1 MTTKRENIL
10 DQIKTSLA
18 NTTNVG
24 TRIYRSRVVPLARN
38 ESPALVIEPVS
49 DTCEQNLSLPKLDWS
64 LTVRISI
71 IVRASTSDDV
81 PDSVADPIVES
92 VHSKMTA
99 DLTLNSTC
107 IDVQPQSVSF
117 EMVDADQAAGVIG
130 MDFLIRYRTSV
141 NSVTA

>member
-24 TRIYRSRVVPLARN
+24 SRIYRSRVVPLARN

-49 DTCEQNLSLPKLDWS
+49 DVAEQNLSLPKLDWS

-71 IVRASTSDDV
+71 IVRGDV
-81 PDSVADPIVES
+81 PDEVADPIVES

>member
-24 TRIYRSRVVPLARN
+24 SRIYRSRVVPLARN

-49 DTCEQNLSLPKLDWS
+49 DVAEQNLSLPKLDWS

-71 IVRASTSDDV
+71 IVRGDV
-81 PDSVADPIVES
+81 PDEVADPIVES

-107 IDVQPQSVSF
+107 IDVQPQIVSF

-130 MDFLIRYRTSV
+130 MDFLIRYRTNV

>member
-24 TRIYRSRVVPLARN
+24 ARIYRSRVVPLARN

>member
-38 ESPALVIEPVS
+38 ESPALVIEPIS

>member
-117 EMVDADQAAGVIG
+117 EMVDADQPAGVIG

>member
-24 TRIYRSRVVPLARN
+24 SRIYRSRVVPLARN

>member
-24 TRIYRSRVVPLARN
+24 SRIYRSRVVPLARN

-49 DTCEQNLSLPKLDWS
+49 DVAEQNLSLPKLDWS

-130 MDFLIRYRTSV
+130 MDFLIRYRTNV

>member
-1 MTTKRENIL
+1 M
-10 DQIKTSLA
+10 
-18 NTTNVG
+18 
-24 TRIYRSRVVPLARN
+24 PLARN

>member
-130 MDFLIRYRTSV
+130 MDFLIRYRTNV

>member
-24 TRIYRSRVVPLARN
+24 SRIYRSRTVPLARN

-117 EMVDADQAAGVIG
+117 EMVDADQPAGVIG

>member
-24 TRIYRSRVVPLARN
+24 SRIYRSRVVPLARN

-130 MDFLIRYRTSV
+130 MDFLIRYRTAV

>member
-24 TRIYRSRVVPLARN
+24 SRIYRSRVVPLARN

-49 DTCEQNLSLPKLDWS
+49 DVAEQNLSLPKLDWS

-117 EMVDADQAAGVIG
+117 EMVDADQPAGVIG

>member
-117 EMVDADQAAGVIG
+117 EMVDADQPAGVIG
-130 MDFLIRYRTSV
+130 MDFLIRYRTNV